1 LGYYQMGKVN
11 GVCRRVGVKLYVLS
25 LKTLKLD
32 LDSSYQCC
40 FTDDLVVAQS
50 YSSHGYFVAQS
61 LVMPFDCPLQKSLA
75 QFRITPSIQGSL
87 FI

>member
-11 GVCRRVGVKLYVLS
+11 GFCRRVGVKLYVLT

-32 LDSSYQCC
+32 LDSSCQCC

-50 YSSHGYFVAQS
+50 YSSHRDVVAPA
-61 LVMPFDCPLQKSLA
+61 L
-75 QFRITPSIQGSL
+75 
-87 FI
+87 